1 MLRNQND
8 IFKNMYKAFFHDFIV
23 NDALKSYNEHNFQ
36 VLTHMSCVGL
46 DMQAFKRGSWFT
58 NFG

>member
-36 VLTHMSCVGL
+36 VLTHTCHV
-46 DMQAFKRGSWFT
+46 
-58 NFG
+58 